1 LRDSTSSG
9 EKWLSYIC
17 DNENLQGA
25 NGIKEKADAE
35 ILSQFVTRLDVTDN
49 ASIAK
54 AISTVICESGR
65 IDVLINNTGYGL
77 VGSFEEMSIEELKA
91 QDETKVFGVF
101 RVKEAVLP
109 NMRKQHGGSIN
120 NIISIAGHIALQ
132 LYSSYVIIKFAIDGL
147 TVM

>member
-1 LRDSTSSG
+1 
-9 EKWLSYIC
+9 
-17 DNENLQGA
+17 
-25 NGIKEKADAE
+25 
-35 ILSQFVTRLDVTDN
+35 
-49 ASIAK
+49 
-54 AISTVICESGR
+54 VICESGR

-77 VGSFEEMSIEELKA
+77 VGSFEEISIEELKA
-91 QDETKVFGVF
+91 QDETKVFGVY

-120 NIISIAGHIALQ
+120 SIISIAGHIALQ